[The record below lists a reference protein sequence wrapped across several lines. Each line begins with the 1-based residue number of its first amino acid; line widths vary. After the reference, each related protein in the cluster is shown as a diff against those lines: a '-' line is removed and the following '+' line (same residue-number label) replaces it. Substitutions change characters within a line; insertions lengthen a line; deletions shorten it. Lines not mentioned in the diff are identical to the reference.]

1 MNSIVRKRSSDATT
15 GFRHPLQP
23 LFNVL
28 AAIGTI
34 WIFILML
41 LVVADVLGRNFL
53 NMPITGVAEFSAR
66 SVAAIVFL
74 QLAAAIGSGK
84 MTRSDFLQRTLLRY
98 FPKAVQSLEVIFQLL
113 AAFVFSALAY
123 ISWPSF
129 VQSYEA
135 LEFFGVQG
143 VYTIPTWPFKGLL
156 VVGSFMASM
165 AYLLNIPSILRDSIY
180 STGVHQ

>member
-1 MNSIVRKRSSDATT
+1 MNTPVRKSSSVEAI
-15 GFRHPLQP
+15 GFVHPLQP
-23 LFNVL
+23 LFNIL

-34 WIFILML
+34 WIFLLML
-41 LVVADVLGRNFL
+41 LVVADVLGRNFF
-53 NMPITGVAEFSAR
+53 NMPITGVAEFSGR

-84 MTRSDFLQRTLLRY
+84 MTRSDFLQRTLLRF
-98 FPKAVQSLEVIFQLL
+98 FPKAVQSIEVIFQLL

-129 VQSYEA
+129 IQSYES

-143 VYTIPTWPFKGLL
+143 IYTIPTWPFKGLL
-156 VVGSFMASM
+156 VVGSVMASL
-165 AYLLNIPSILRDSIY
+165 AYLLNIPGILRDSIF